1 MAKKDPIQYK
11 GFTINYLRGE
21 YRADAYASPQ
31 FTNTNL
37 AKLKKEINEYLKDE
51 SKGGSTYA
59 KGGEIEKQAIYE
71 WNTMDRFVRAD
82 FLDEIDEDLDLGES
96 RFEMKAYKYDDL
108 PKNVQEEVVK
118 RLGYDSSGSTYAE
131 GGEIIYTHKLIA
143 TTVGGNQLSDYVAKN
158 KGEADKKKKEL
169 LKEKGIKSVEIVPSI
184 LRKPTYAEGGLTPKQ
199 KASLK
204 KSGFSDSEIEKA
216 NKREKQG
223 SQYAK
228 TTVNPMFN
236 TYAEGGEIIKEIST
250 HKAVRNGDKIDIIS
264 KGFEIE
270 DLKYSDEVLYSI
282 PAENEE
288 DLMSIFDNLQEENR
302 ILLAQ
307 ANGDFSKGGSTYAE
321 GGKVIDKDEFISWL
335 DTNGVDVTKLKF
347 THRDKNRE
355 IWIHSKKGTSVGSV
369 VTYFDFKEYE
379 SMGEEGVNQFIYGY
393 NLPLKGGSTYAEG
406 GSIKSKGWFSGE
418 LSFLNW

>member
-37 AKLKKEINEYLKDE
+37 AKLKKEINEYLRDE

-118 RLGYDSSGSTYAE
+118 RLGYDSSGS
-131 GGEIIYTHKLIA
+131 
-143 TTVGGNQLSDYVAKN
+143 
-158 KGEADKKKKEL
+158 
-169 LKEKGIKSVEIVPSI
+169 
-184 LRKPTYAEGGLTPKQ
+184 TYAEGGLTPKQ